1 MPRPPERRRCSLAHI
16 QRGNSRAL
24 RFHAEEDYRRH
35 LDDLAEQAQNSSD
48 AWEPGPYSELKSQ
61 LAALDR

>member
-1 MPRPPERRRCSLAHI
+1 M
-16 QRGNSRAL
+16 L

-61 LAALDR
+61 LAALDRYYLQLLKS